1 MLTNN
6 QSLLILGDQVFVSG
20 IRFLITFII
29 ARELGPEVYG
39 TFVLFWSIALLFS
52 AIQSAVIINPL
63 LSMPCEEHNHKALIQ
78 CLFFINVM
86 LSVTAF
92 IVVPIVS
99 YFMVDSVGES
109 WMFIFLGC
117 YASLTIFYEFIRR
130 FYFSEFQIYK
140 VILSD
145 ALVYI
150 FSFSSIIFLY
160 FNGLSLQD
168 FLFAMAA
175 SLFIGVAA
183 NYQVVKAVCK
193 VSYVDLK
200 KNIPQLWAYTKD
212 LLSSAVAQFI
222 SGHLFIYVSVYFLG
236 TSSAGEISAAK
247 NIFGPMLV
255 LFISFDNLYSSTF
268 RSLSNNKNDLNTYMK
283 EKIILWAALLA
294 TICVVISYYAQE
306 IISIV
311 YGNDY
316 QFAAELIKWFA
327 LAHLLMAVVKMLHIY
342 CRTMSANKFIKFG
355 GWFSLILT
363 CIFIIPM
370 VYIYGYTGAMIIMVG
385 QQLVLLYCLNRGYIF
400 VNNSN
405 GAGKAQG
412 IIKG

>member
-1 MLTNN
+1 
-6 QSLLILGDQVFVSG
+6 
-20 IRFLITFII
+20 
-29 ARELGPEVYG
+29 
-39 TFVLFWSIALLFS
+39 
-52 AIQSAVIINPL
+52 
-63 LSMPCEEHNHKALIQ
+63 
-78 CLFFINVM
+78 
-86 LSVTAF
+86 
-92 IVVPIVS
+92 
-99 YFMVDSVGES
+99 
-109 WMFIFLGC
+109 
-117 YASLTIFYEFIRR
+117 
-130 FYFSEFQIYK
+130 
-140 VILSD
+140 
-145 ALVYI
+145 
-150 FSFSSIIFLY
+150 
-160 FNGLSLQD
+160 
-168 FLFAMAA
+168 
-175 SLFIGVAA
+175 
-183 NYQVVKAVCK
+183 
-193 VSYVDLK
+193 
-200 KNIPQLWAYTKD
+200 
-212 LLSSAVAQFI
+212 
-222 SGHLFIYVSVYFLG
+222 
-236 TSSAGEISAAK
+236 
-247 NIFGPMLV
+247 
-255 LFISFDNLYSSTF
+255 
-268 RSLSNNKNDLNTYMK
+268 MK